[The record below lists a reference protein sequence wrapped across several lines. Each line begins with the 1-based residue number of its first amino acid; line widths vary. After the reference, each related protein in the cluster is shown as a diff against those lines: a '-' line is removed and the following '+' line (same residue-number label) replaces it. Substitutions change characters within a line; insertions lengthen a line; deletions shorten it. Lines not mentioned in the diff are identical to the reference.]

1 VFRFLSYQSLHM
13 LHSWSGSTRCDVVS
27 STGLLSKLPVA
38 TNLDQ
43 RHRQW
48 LGIRKPFRF
57 LPIVGKCRTSQTCFQ
72 VMRST
77 RAATTTQRDD
87 EMKSKRST
95 FGFTPP
101 CAAESHT
108 LNRGDPKVSVGL
120 SIVCA
125 NTLAGFLPR
134 EDARGE

>member
-1 VFRFLSYQSLHM
+1 LISGIA
-13 LHSWSGSTRCDVVS
+13 SGSES
-27 STGLLSKLPVA
+27 A
-38 TNLDQ
+38 N
-43 RHRQW
+43 
-48 LGIRKPFRF
+48 RF
-57 LPIVGKCRTSQTCFQ
+57 GFCRSLEKSRTSQPCFQ
-72 VMRST
+72 VKRNT